1 MTPVNPGVP
10 ARRHRHACR
19 IAALALLMG
28 SAAKAASTVYRQVA
42 AAPPGQADV
51 EVTLLPLHQVNLA
64 AVTTG
69 LDRARAEDAARWPAA
84 VQWETAE
91 SRRAY
96 DVRYVAA
103 RAQEIVDRIDPPT
116 WLSPI
121 VPPLTAEQAAR
132 GDLVVAV
139 DEVAMLWQSDPE
151 EAIARAHELAAGGDL
166 EVVEILDEAADSAE
180 RCALSAVRQACVAA
194 SASEAAELCLAAV
207 THAALGVSMLSADP

>member
-84 VQWETAE
+84 VQWEAEE
-91 SRRAY
+91 SRRTY

-103 RAQEIVDRIDPPT
+103 RAQEIVDQVDPPVG
-116 WLSPI
+116 PYA
-121 VPPLTAEQAAR
+121 VPPLTAEQVAR
-132 GDLVVAV
+132 GDLITAV
-139 DEVAMLWQSDPE
+139 DEVALLWKSDPE
-151 EAIARAHELAAGGDL
+151 EAIARVHEMAADGDLAA
-166 EVVEILDEAADSAE
+166 VEILDEAAASAE
-180 RCALSAVRQACVAA
+180 RCALSAMRQACVAA
-194 SASEAAELCLAAV
+194 SASEAAALCLAAV
-207 THAALGVSMLSADP
+207 THAVLGVSMLSTDP